1 MNSSEL
7 KDREKA
13 ILRFVIHQF
22 ILTANPVGSRN
33 ISKKYDIGLSPA
45 SIRNIMSDLED
56 LGFLN
61 HPHTSAGRVP
71 TDKGYRVYVDSLMDP
86 PYLDQK
92 TKQIVDV
99 NFGSGATETED
110 LLKITSSILSSLT
123 NQLAM
128 VTYPKF
134 EQATLEKIQIVQ
146 LSSTRLLVVVS
157 VKSGLIRTITLEI
170 DAEVKEEQITLV
182 QQYLNERLLG
192 LKFSEIRD
200 TFQERIKDINT
211 DSYRPI
217 IRVFLESIDRIFTD
231 VSSEKAIIVGTNNIL
246 KQPEFIDHENFQSIV
261 ELVENKDIIIH
272 FLNKNKSLLPEDEV
286 IITIGGENQDEKL
299 SDYSVITKEYKIGDL
314 TGTLGIMGPTR
325 MDYSKIVAA
334 VVYIAEQL
342 TQELTKQR

>member
-1 MNSSEL
+1 
-7 KDREKA
+7 
-13 ILRFVIHQF
+13 
-22 ILTANPVGSRN
+22 
-33 ISKKYDIGLSPA
+33 
-45 SIRNIMSDLED
+45 
-56 LGFLN
+56 
-61 HPHTSAGRVP
+61 
-71 TDKGYRVYVDSLMDP
+71 MDP

-246 KQPEFIDHENFQSIV
+246 KQPEFIDHENFQSVV